1 MKVIVVISIVL
12 LAGLNSCWPTSVS
25 FNDTGSL
32 HACLTHFQMDPLE
45 NTAPNAPINYP
56 IELTE
61 AVKAGIQN
69 NTRLLLSSEKNAP
82 QVTVTG
88 KITNYSVMPIA
99 LQEGDNAAKNRLTV
113 SALMDIYFD
122 CPKPEDNY
130 SLEMK
135 VVSTRFADF
144 DASQDISSVESQLLT
159 EINAQIVQDVI
170 NQLLSNW

>member
-1 MKVIVVISIVL
+1 MKILSAIAIIL
-12 LAGLNSCWPTSVS
+12 LMGLSSCWPTSVS

-32 HACLTHFQMDPLE
+32 HACLKHFQMDPLE
-45 NTAPNAPINYP
+45 NSAPNAPINYP

-61 AVKAGIQN
+61 AVKSGIQN
-69 NTRLLLSSEKNAP
+69 NTRLLLSGDNNTP
-82 QVTVTG
+82 QVTITG
-88 KITNYSVMPIA
+88 KITNYFVMPIA

-113 SALMDIYFD
+113 SAMMDIYFD
-122 CPKPEDNY
+122 CPGDNY

-135 VVSTRFADF
+135 VTSTRFADF
-144 DASQDISSVESQLLT
+144 EANQDISTMESQLLT

>member
-1 MKVIVVISIVL
+1 MRILFIISIVL
-12 LAGLNSCWPTSVS
+12 SAGLSSCWPTSLS

-32 HACLTHFQMDPLE
+32 NACLTHFQMDLLE
-45 NTAPNAPINYP
+45 NSAPNAPINYP

-61 AVKAGIQN
+61 AVKTGIQN

-82 QVTVTG
+82 QVIITG

-113 SALMDIYFD
+113 SATMEIYFD
-122 CPKPEDNY
+122 CSPKEEY
-130 SLEMK
+130 AQEMK

-144 DASQDISSVESQLLT
+144 DANQDISSVESQLLT

-170 NQLLSNW
+170 NQILSNW